1 MLFVRGPAD
10 QVDALGQWMR
20 SHDVLMSVGPVT
32 RIVTHLDAERPALEK
47 VLSHWRA
54 FLAQHRPGAP
64 VTPSS
69 LAASPYASR

>member
-1 MLFVRGPAD
+1 
-10 QVDALGQWMR
+10 
-20 SHDVLMSVGPVT
+20 VT